1 MTSSPR
7 YPKAN
12 GEAERAVGTVKGLW
26 KSNPKDPHLS
36 LLTYRTTP
44 LENGYTPAE
53 LLMGRQLQT
62 NLPVHQAN
70 LMPRNTTRSDIAERE
85 EARRLTTK
93 QHHDQYFKAKEL
105 PELKPDDLVFI
116 RDSRKDG
123 MVVKKVAPR
132 SYQVQTDTGIVR
144 RNRGALVD
152 MQDAAT
158 KTDEELQTTH
168 RCSRDGLSPGS
179 TSGAEG
185 RAIRQSS
192 QASLGGCRGSETTV
206 AEGRAIRESPQARQ
220 ADSDHRFGRPQRSK
234 RVPGYLTQDYEL
246 Y

>member
-1 MTSSPR
+1 MNWSNLSQ
-7 YPKAN
+7 AN

-123 MVVKKVAPR
+123 MVVKNVAPR

-158 KTDEELQTTH
+158 KPKELRKVH
-168 RCSRDGLSPGS
+168 R
-179 TSGAEG
+179 
-185 RAIRQSS
+185 
-192 QASLGGCRGSETTV
+192 
-206 AEGRAIRESPQARQ
+206 
-220 ADSDHRFGRPQRSK
+220 
-234 RVPGYLTQDYEL
+234 
-246 Y
+246 